1 MRGVEPKLPVVCLQD
16 VIVMFA
22 LKGKSCHVLISS
34 SAQYVPE
41 ARISPLF
48 SPSRETVSSDFM
60 AACQFLKD
68 HMDNM
73 ENPNDDMVR
82 RRGSSTGKFNQ
93 YILMSKEL
101 D

>member
-1 MRGVEPKLPVVCLQD
+1 
-16 VIVMFA
+16 MFA
-22 LKGKSCHVLISS
+22 LKGKSCHVLSSS

-48 SPSRETVSSDFM
+48 SSSRETVSSDFM

-82 RRGSSTGKFNQ
+82 RRGCSTAKFNQ
-93 YILMSKEL
+93 YKRN
-101 D
+101 